1 MQLDRFT
8 QKAQAA
14 VVAAQQL
21 AERLESPILDAEHL
35 LAALVEPDDGVP
47 AETLRRLGVDLP
59 AFRGE
64 IAAALSRRARISG
77 GSLALDARARQVIER
92 AREEARRLGDEYVS
106 TEHLL
111 LGLAEAGGDGQRLLE
126 QHAAGKEAILG
137 ALTSVR
143 GGQRV
148 TSDNPE
154 GTYQALEK
162 YGRDLTAEARAGR
175 LDPVIGRDDEI
186 RRVMQV
192 LSRRTKN
199 NPVLIGEPGTGKTAI
214 AEGLAQRIVR
224 GDVPETLRDKRVVS
238 LDLGA
243 LIAGAKFRGE
253 FEERL
258 KAVLKDVRDAEG
270 RVILFIDE
278 LHTVVGAGAAEG
290 AMDASNLLKPM
301 LARGELHTIG
311 ATTLDEYRRHI
322 EKDAALERRFQPVMV
337 APPSVEE
344 TISILRGLRERYE
357 VHHGVRITDSA
368 LVAAASLSDR
378 YITGRFLPD
387 KAIDLV
393 DESASRLRMEI
404 DSMPIEIDELER
416 RRIQLEIER
425 EALRKEVDEASQAR
439 LEALEKELGEI
450 AEEADAM
457 KQRWEAEKGAIAAIR
472 TTKAELEA
480 LTVRIE
486 QAEREADYGT
496 AARLK
501 YGTQKELGDRL
512 AGEEAALATLQGPG
526 SLLKEE
532 VTADDVAEIVGA
544 WTGIPVTR
552 LMEGEMAKLV
562 HMEERL
568 HDRVVGQDEAI
579 QAVSDAVRRARAGL
593 KDPRRPIGSFLFL
606 GPTGVGKTE
615 LARALAEFLFDDEQ
629 AMARIDMSEYM
640 EKFAVSR
647 LVGAPPGYVG
657 YEEGGQL
664 TEAVRRRPYQV
675 ILLDEIEKAHPDVF
689 NLLLQVLDDGRLT
702 DGQGRTVDFKN
713 TVIIMTS
720 NVGSSVITGFAGR
733 PADHGAYDEMKS
745 QVMEALR
752 LQFRPE
758 FLNRV
763 DEVIV
768 FHALTAAHL
777 AAIVELLLADLQ
789 RRLAGQDIGLTLSPA
804 AVALIVREGTDP
816 AYGARPLKRTI
827 QQLVENPVARAL
839 IAGQFRPGDAV
850 AGDVDAASGALSF
863 STDRSTIIAAD
874 HQRQG
879 ARGGGGRT
887 EAGPSV
893 ADGRSGRRSGS
904 PFDLPAA
911 GRRAHDG
918 DELVN

>member
-8 QKAQAA
+8 QKAQEAI
-14 VVAAQQL
+14 VAAQGL
-21 AERLESPILDAEHL
+21 AERLHSPILDAEHIL
-35 LAALVEPDDGVP
+35 SALVEPDDGVP
-47 AETLRRLGVDLP
+47 AETLRRLGVDVP

-64 IAAALSRRARISG
+64 LAAILAKRAHIEG
-77 GSLALDARARQVIER
+77 GSLTLDPRAKRVIER
-92 AREEARRLGDEYVS
+92 AQEEARRLGDEYTS

-111 LGLAEAGGDGQRLLE
+111 IGVADVGGEGQKLLE
-126 QHAAGKEAILG
+126 RHGAGKEQILG
-137 ALTSVR
+137 ALASVR

-148 TSDNPE
+148 TSPNPE

-162 YGRDLTAEARAGR
+162 YGRDLTAEARAGK

-199 NPVLIGEPGTGKTAI
+199 NPVLIGEPGVGKTAI

-224 GDVPETLRDKRVVS
+224 GDVPEGLKDKRVVA

-258 KAVLKDVRDAEG
+258 KAVLKEIKDSDG
-270 RVILFIDE
+270 RVVLFIDE

-311 ATTLDEYRRHI
+311 ATTLDEYRKHV
-322 EKDAALERRFQPVMV
+322 EKDAALERRFQPVLV
-337 APPSVEE
+337 DQPSVEE

-368 LVAAASLSDR
+368 LVAAATLSDR
-378 YITGRFLPD
+378 YITERFLPD

-393 DESASRLRMEI
+393 DEAASRLRMEI
-404 DSMPIEIDELER
+404 DSMPIELDELER

-425 EALRKEVDEASQAR
+425 EALRKETDDASKSR
-439 LEALEKELGEI
+439 LGALEHELAEI
-450 AEEADAM
+450 AEEAGAM
-457 KQRWEAEKGAIAAIR
+457 KQRWEAEKAAIQAIR
-472 TTKAELEA
+472 ATKSELEN
-480 LTVRIE
+480 LQVQID
-486 QAEREADYGT
+486 QAEREANYER
-496 AARLK
+496 AAQLK
-501 YGTQKELGDRL
+501 YGTQRELGDRL
-512 AGEEAALATLQGPG
+512 AQETAAMAALQGPNA
-526 SLLKEE
+526 LLKEE
-532 VTADDVAEIVGA
+532 VTADDIAEIVSK

-568 HDRVVGQDEAI
+568 HERVVGQDEAI
-579 QAVSDAVRRARAGL
+579 EAVADAVRRARAGL

-615 LARALAEFLFDDEQ
+615 LARALAGFLFDDDQ
-629 AMARIDMSEYM
+629 AMVRIDMSEYM

-675 ILLDEIEKAHPDVF
+675 VLLDEIEKAHPDVF
-689 NLLLQVLDDGRLT
+689 NVLLQVLDDGRLT
-702 DGQGRTVDFKN
+702 DSQGRTVDFKN

-720 NVGSSVITGFAGR
+720 NIGSQFMAGYAGR
-733 PADHGAYDEMKS
+733 PDDAAYAEMKAR
-745 QVMEALR
+745 VTEALR

-758 FLNRV
+758 FLNRI

-768 FHALTAAHL
+768 FHALGDAEL
-777 AAIVELLLADLQ
+777 AAIVDLLVSDLAA
-789 RRLAGQDIGLTLSPA
+789 RLAEQDLVLELSPA
-804 AVALIVREGTDP
+804 ARRLVATEGHDP
-816 AYGARPLKRTI
+816 AFGARPLRRAV
-827 QQLVENPVARAL
+827 QRLVENPLARAL
-839 IAGQFRPGDAV
+839 LEDRFPPGSRIVGDADPSSGTLLFS
-850 AGDVDAASGALSF
+850 AGDQVVVAEAGERRDARAAARTESRDALDAAIEEA
-863 STDRSTIIAAD
+863 TVPADRK
-874 HQRQG
+874 HGKR
-879 ARGGGGRT
+879 
-887 EAGPSV
+887 
-893 ADGRSGRRSGS
+893 
-904 PFDLPAA
+904 
-911 GRRAHDG
+911 DG
-918 DELVN
+918 DLLN